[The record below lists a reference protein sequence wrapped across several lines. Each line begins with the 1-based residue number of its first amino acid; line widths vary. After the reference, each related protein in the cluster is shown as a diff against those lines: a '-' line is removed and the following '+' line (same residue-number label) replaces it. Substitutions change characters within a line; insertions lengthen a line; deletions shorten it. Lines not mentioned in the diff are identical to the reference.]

1 MRWEEGA
8 PLSWR
13 SESFLLCK
21 TLPNQPYVKSPAPWL
36 TAVTS
41 PRSAPCQA
49 VNKVQAAWLIT
60 LTPTR
65 LSYPAAQKLILVI
78 RWMHTPQLQSPPPPL
93 EPAASSQ
100 GLRFRQR
107 IPKGI
112 WGPGTCQ
119 EDPPCPFHM
128 GMRPFSKCMWSL
140 VTIITKNSFLLLV
153 LLCETCSGLSTAV
166 NKKLCGMHTSSF
178 CSHRSINFCLKPS
191 ALTSE
196 GYTLFPVWT
205 VLFLLFAHI
214 SSAPDTFL
222 CSWP

>member
-1 MRWEEGA
+1 MRPWENHSHAQNGCSRLWKWGGWTGWSLFSGLAGISDMRWEEGA

-41 PRSAPCQA
+41 PRSVPCQA

-78 RWMHTPQLQSPPPPL
+78 RGMHTPQLQSTPPPL
-93 EPAASSQ
+93 RPAASFQ
-100 GLRFRQR
+100 GLTFRQR
-107 IPKGI
+107 IPKGT

-128 GMRPFSKCMWSL
+128 SMRPFSKCVIS
-140 VTIITKNSFLLLV
+140 
-153 LLCETCSGLSTAV
+153 E
-166 NKKLCGMHTSSF
+166 
-178 CSHRSINFCLKPS
+178 
-191 ALTSE
+191 AL
-196 GYTLFPVWT
+196 
-205 VLFLLFAHI
+205 
-214 SSAPDTFL
+214 
-222 CSWP
+222 